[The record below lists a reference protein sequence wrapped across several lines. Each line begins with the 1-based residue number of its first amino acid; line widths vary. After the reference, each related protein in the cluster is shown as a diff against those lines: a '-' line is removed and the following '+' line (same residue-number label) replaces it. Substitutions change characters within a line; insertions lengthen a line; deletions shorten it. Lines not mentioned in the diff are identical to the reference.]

1 MTTEI
6 DNYEKYLV
14 QAIEMCDLAI
24 NNNLFIQESKKTK
37 NELEKMLMEYRESK
51 QMKNSFTRQTN
62 T

>member
-24 NNNLFIQESKKTK
+24 KNNLFVQESKKTK
-37 NELEKMLMEYRESK
+37 NELEEMLFEYRESK
-51 QMKNSFTRQTN
+51 QMKKNLT
-62 T
+62 